1 MPPWQLRVAL
11 MPRKP
16 KAEPS
21 QHGGYRH
28 GIPSGSAVSLNL
40 KVAADDRDLIARA
53 ALAAGYD
60 RANGGAKAWAMAIL
74 VREATA
80 ELEKKR

>member
-1 MPPWQLRVAL
+1 

-28 GIPSGSAVSLNL
+28 GIPSATQVRINL
-40 KVAADDRDLIARA
+40 KAAADDRDLLNEA

-60 RANGGAKAWAMAIL
+60 RAAGGMTAWAMAIL
-74 VREATA
+74 LREARA